1 MMDTEAKARR
11 CMKHKLT
18 HRAATL
24 RKMADELDA
33 IASEIE
39 SAPEKPKDGDEG
51 EGGVQCQKPLK
62 CRPVG
67 HSFRE
72 FFL

>member
-1 MMDTEAKARR
+1 MIDSETKARR
-11 CMKHKLT
+11 CIKHKLT

-39 SAPEKPKDGDEG
+39 STPERPEDGDDG
-51 EGGVQCQKPLK
+51 
-62 CRPVG
+62 
-67 HSFRE
+67 
-72 FFL
+72 

>member
-1 MMDTEAKARR
+1 MIDSETKARR
-11 CMKHKLT
+11 CIKHKLT
-18 HRAATL
+18 HRAETL

-51 EGGVQCQKPLK
+51 EGGCNAKSP
-62 CRPVG
+62 
-67 HSFRE
+67 
-72 FFL
+72 